1 MTRSTI
7 GLVGN
12 PNCGKTTLFNALTGA
27 NQRVGNWP
35 GVTVERKEGSYR
47 HRGKLI
53 VVNDSITVV
62 DLPGVYSLDAEDTA
76 TGLDELVARDY
87 LLSGGAD
94 VFVNIVDASN
104 LERNLYLTTQI
115 LEMGVPMLIA
125 LNMMDLAE
133 KREIQIDADALSD
146 RIGCP
151 VVPICAHTGKHIPQL
166 CDQIAHALSQVA
178 IPRVYVAY
186 PPVIEEALADLVP
199 ILQRGVRGWGLG
211 AREEISASLSPV
223 PTPHSPLSSARWFA
237 LNLLQYDDRHLPD
250 LEQDTLRRIAEHRHR
265 IHQTLGEDT
274 DLLIADSRYTWIRQ
288 VLQGVTKRTNLV
300 RQTLSDRI
308 DRIALNRWLGIPIF
322 LVVMYLMFLVAI
334 NLGGA
339 FIDFFDIGVGTI
351 FVGGTAH
358 LLQQINAP
366 GWLIGLL
373 ADGVGGGIQTTA
385 TFIPQIGFLFVFLAI
400 LEDSGYMAR
409 AAFVMDRLMRFVG
422 LPGKSFV
429 PMMVGFGCN
438 IPGIMAT
445 RTLENRRD
453 RLMTILMNPFMSCGA
468 RLPVYAL
475 FVAAFFP
482 TNGQNIVFLLYI
494 LGILAAVF
502 TGLVMKRTLFRG
514 DAAPFVM
521 ELPPYHIPT
530 IKGILIRAWE
540 RLKAFITKAGRMIV
554 VMVLILGLINS
565 VGMDGSF
572 GKQDSQDSILSAFSR
587 TITPIFTPMGIG
599 KENWPA
605 TVGLM
610 TGVFAKEV
618 MVGTMDSIYTQLA
631 EQASGA
637 SEEAE
642 PFDFWGGIGE
652 AFASVP
658 KNLADLTNQ
667 VLDPI
672 GLSILND
679 TGDRQAAAEAQEIHY
694 TTFGQMAT
702 RFGSTTAAIAFL
714 LFVLLYFPCVSA
726 TAAVY
731 RETNL
736 GWTTFVAC
744 WTTGLAYWVAVFYYQ
759 LMTFNQHPGSTIAW
773 LIGLALAM
781 VATLAGLKWFSDR
794 RRLPPQSSS
803 RSSVLANQ

>member
-1 MTRSTI
+1 MTQTTQTTI

-27 NQRVGNWP
+27 NQHVGNWP
-35 GVTVERKEGSYR
+35 GVTVERKEGTYR
-47 HRGKLI
+47 AHDQP
-53 VVNDSITVV
+53 VTVV
-62 DLPGVYSLDAEDTA
+62 DLPGVYSVDAEDST

-87 LLSGGAD
+87 LLSSEAD
-94 VFVNIVDASN
+94 VIVNIVDASN

-115 LEMGVPMLIA
+115 LEIGVPMIIA

-133 KREIQIDADALSD
+133 KREIRINVPLLSD
-146 RIGCP
+146 RLGCP
-151 VVPICAHTGKHIPQL
+151 VIPLCAYTGKGVPQL
-166 CDQIAHALSQVA
+166 KEAVHQALTHPTLPQT
-178 IPRVYVAY
+178 YVTY
-186 PPVIEEALADLVP
+186 PPVLEEALTDL
-199 ILQRGVRGWGLG
+199 I
-211 AREEISASLSPV
+211 PV
-223 PTPHSPLSSARWFA
+223 LETQTIVNPTHIRWFG

-250 LEQDTLRRIAEHRHR
+250 LGQDTLQRIAEHRHR
-265 IHQTLGEDT
+265 IQQTLGEDT
-274 DLLIADSRYTWIRQ
+274 DLLIADSRYTWIRH
-288 VLQGVTKRTNLV
+288 LIQGVTDRTNV
-300 RQTLSDRI
+300 VGRTLSDRL
-308 DRIALNRWLGIPIF
+308 DRVVLNRWLGIPVF
-322 LVVMYLMFLVAI
+322 LLVMYFMFLVSI
-334 NLGGA
+334 NVGGA
-339 FIDFFDIGVGTI
+339 FIDFFDIGMGTI

-358 LLQQINAP
+358 LLQQINTP

-373 ADGVGGGIQTTA
+373 ADGVGGGLQTTA
-385 TFIPQIGFLFVFLAI
+385 TFIPQIGFLFIFLAI
-400 LEDSGYMAR
+400 LEDSGYLAR

-475 FVAAFFP
+475 FCAAFFP

-494 LGILAAVF
+494 IGIIAAVF
-502 TGLVMKRTLFRG
+502 TGLVMKKTLFRG

-521 ELPPYHIPT
+521 ELPPYHIPS
-530 IKGILIRAWE
+530 IKGVLIRAWD

-554 VMVLILGLINS
+554 IMVLVLGLINS
-565 VGMDGSF
+565 VGVDGSF

-587 TITPIFTPMGIG
+587 TITPVFTPMGIEQ
-599 KENWPA
+599 ENWPA

-618 MVGTMDSIYTQLA
+618 MVGTMDSLYTQLA
-631 EQASGA
+631 EQASIA

-642 PFDFWGGIGE
+642 SFDFWGGIGE
-652 AFASVP
+652 AFVSIP
-658 KNLADLTNQ
+658 HNLGDLTNQ

-672 GLSILND
+672 GLGILGS
-679 TGDRQAAAEAQEIHY
+679 TGDQQAAAEEQEINY

-714 LFVLLYFPCVSA
+714 LFVLLYFPCVAA

-736 GWTTFVAC
+736 GWTAFVGA

-759 LMTFNQHPGSTIAW
+759 VMTFNQHPGSTIAW
-773 LIGLALAM
+773 LVALALAM
-781 VATLAGLKWFSDR
+781 VATLTGLKWFSDR
-794 RRLPPQSSS
+794 HRISPQSSNRQNNRHLA
-803 RSSVLANQ
+803 RS

>member
-1 MTRSTI
+1 MTQATI

-12 PNCGKTTLFNALTGA
+12 PNCGKTTLFNALIGA

-35 GVTVERKEGSYR
+35 GVTVERKEGSY
-47 HRGKLI
+47 HAHGQP
-53 VVNDSITVV
+53 VTVV
-62 DLPGVYSLDAEDTA
+62 DLPGVYSVDAEDTT

-87 LLSGGAD
+87 LLSGEAD
-94 VFVNIVDASN
+94 VIVNIVDASN

-115 LEMGVPMLIA
+115 LEMGVPMVIA
-125 LNMMDLAE
+125 LNMMDLAA
-133 KREIQIDADALSD
+133 KREIRIDSQLLSH
-146 RIGCP
+146 RLGCP
-151 VVPICAHTGKHIPQL
+151 VIPLCAHTRKGVAQL
-166 CDQIAHALSQVA
+166 KEAVHQALTHPTMPST
-178 IPRVYVAY
+178 YVAY
-186 PPVIEEALADLVP
+186 PPVIEEALTDLIP
-199 ILQRGVRGWGLG
+199 LLQAGTIPNPAQV
-211 AREEISASLSPV
+211 
-223 PTPHSPLSSARWFA
+223 RWFA

-250 LEQDTLRRIAEHRHR
+250 LGQDTLRRIAEHRHR

-274 DLLIADSRYTWIRQ
+274 DLLIADSRYTWIRHTI
-288 VLQGVTKRTNLV
+288 QGVAERTNV
-300 RQTLSDRI
+300 VKQTLSDRI
-308 DRIALNRWLGIPIF
+308 DRVVLNRWLGIPIF
-322 LVVMYLMFLVAI
+322 LVVMYLMFLVSI
-334 NLGGA
+334 NVGGA
-339 FIDFFDIGVGTI
+339 FIDFFDIGMGTI

-358 LLQQINAP
+358 LLEQINAP

-385 TFIPQIGFLFVFLAI
+385 TFIPQIGFLFIFLAI
-400 LEDSGYMAR
+400 LEDSGYLAR

-502 TGLVMKRTLFRG
+502 TGIVMKRTLFRG

-530 IKGILIRAWE
+530 IKGVLIRAWD

-554 VMVLILGLINS
+554 IMVVILGLMNS
-565 VGMDGSF
+565 VGTDGSF

-587 TITPIFTPMGIG
+587 TITPVFTPMGIQP
-599 KENWPA
+599 ENWPA

-618 MVGTMDSIYTQLA
+618 MVGTMDSLYTQLA
-631 EQASGA
+631 QQASGTT
-637 SEEAE
+637 EEAE

-652 AFASVP
+652 AFASIP
-658 KNLADLTNQ
+658 ANLADLSNQ

-672 GLSILND
+672 GVGILGS
-679 TGDRQAAAEAQEIHY
+679 TGDQQAAAEEQEVHY

-736 GWTTFVAC
+736 GWTVFVAL

-759 LMTFNQHPGSTIAW
+759 FMTMNQHPSSAIAW
-773 LIGLALAM
+773 LVGLVLFM
-781 VATLAGLKWFSDR
+781 VAILVGLKWFSDR
-794 RRLPPQSSS
+794 RRISPQSSS
-803 RSSVLANQ
+803 RQRELVHH

>member
-1 MTRSTI
+1 MTQATI

-35 GVTVERKEGSYR
+35 GVTVERKEGNYR
-47 HRGKLI
+47 YQEQI
-53 VVNDSITVV
+53 ITVV
-62 DLPGVYSLDAEDTA
+62 DLPGVYSVDAEDTT

-87 LLSGGAD
+87 LLSGEAN
-94 VFVNIVDASN
+94 VIVNIVDASN

-115 LEMGVPMLIA
+115 LEMGVPIIIA
-125 LNMMDLAE
+125 LNMIDLAA
-133 KREIQIDADALSD
+133 KREIRIDPHLLSD
-146 RIGCP
+146 RLGCP
-151 VVPICAHTGKHIPQL
+151 VIPLCAHTGKGVSQL
-166 CDQIAHALSQVA
+166 KNVIHQALTHPI
-178 IPRVYVAY
+178 IPRAYVAY
-186 PPVIEEALADLVP
+186 PPVIEEALTDLIPV
-199 ILQRGVRGWGLG
+199 LQ
-211 AREEISASLSPV
+211 
-223 PTPHSPLSSARWFA
+223 TPAIANPAQIRWFA
-237 LNLLQYDDRHLPD
+237 LNLLQYDDRHLPN
-250 LEQDTLRRIAEHRHR
+250 LGHDTLRRIAEHRHR

-274 DLLIADSRYTWIRQ
+274 DLLIADSRYTWIRH
-288 VLQGVTKRTNLV
+288 LTQGVVERTRLV
-300 RQTLSDRI
+300 RQTVSDRI
-308 DRIALNRWLGIPIF
+308 DQIVLNRWLGIPVF
-322 LVVMYLMFLVAI
+322 LVVMYLMFLIAI

-339 FIDFFDIGVGTI
+339 FIDFFDIGIGTI
-351 FVGGTAH
+351 FVSGTAH

-373 ADGVGGGIQTTA
+373 ADGVGGGIQTTS
-385 TFIPQIGFLFVFLAI
+385 TFIPQIGLLFIFLAI
-400 LEDSGYMAR
+400 LEDSGYLAR

-429 PMMVGFGCN
+429 PMMVSFGCN

-445 RTLENRRD
+445 RTLENQRD

-502 TGLVMKRTLFRG
+502 TGLVMKKTLFRG

-530 IKGILIRAWE
+530 IKGVLMRAWD
-540 RLKAFITKAGRMIV
+540 RLKAFITRAGKMIV
-554 VMVLILGLINS
+554 IMVVILGLINS
-565 VGMDGSF
+565 VGVDGSF
-572 GKQDSQDSILSAFSR
+572 GKQNSQDSILSAFSR
-587 TITPIFTPMGIG
+587 TITPVFTPMGIQQ
-599 KENWPA
+599 ENWPA

-610 TGVFAKEV
+610 TGIFAKEV
-618 MVGTMDSIYTQLA
+618 MVGTMDSLYTQLA
-631 EQASGA
+631 HQASGD
-637 SEEAE
+637 SQEAE
-642 PFDFWGGIGE
+642 PFDFWGGIGD
-652 AFASVP
+652 AFSSIP
-658 KNLADLTNQ
+658 KNLADLTNK

-679 TGDRQAAAEAQEIHY
+679 TGDQQTAAKIQDVHY
-694 TTFGQMAT
+694 TTFGQMAL

-736 GWTTFVAC
+736 GWTVFVAV
-744 WTTGLAYWVAVFYYQ
+744 WTTGLAYWVATFYYQ
-759 LMTFNQHPGSTIAW
+759 LMTFNQHPGGTIAW
-773 LIGLALAM
+773 LVGLALVM
-781 VATLAGLKWFSDR
+781 VATLLGLKWFSDR
-794 RRLPPQSSS
+794 RRIPPQDSSPQ
-803 RSSVLANQ
+803 RELVYH

>member
-1 MTRSTI
+1 MQQTI

-47 HRGKLI
+47 SQGQQ
-53 VVNDSITVV
+53 ITVV
-62 DLPGVYSLDAEDTA
+62 DLPGVYSVDAEDST

-87 LLSGGAD
+87 LLSGEAD
-94 VFVNIVDASN
+94 VIVNIVDASN

-115 LEMGVPMLIA
+115 LEMGLPIVIA

-133 KREIQIDADALSD
+133 KREIRIHPQRLADRL
-146 RIGCP
+146 GCP
-151 VVPICAHTGKHIPQL
+151 VLPICAHTGRGLKPLRESIHQALLQPPIPQT
-166 CDQIAHALSQVA
+166 
-178 IPRVYVAY
+178 YVAY
-186 PPVIEEALADLVP
+186 PAVIEAALDDLIP
-199 ILQRGVRGWGLG
+199 ML
-211 AREEISASLSPV
+211 SALPQQFSPSSPFLHAQQPPQ
-223 PTPHSPLSSARWFA
+223 PTTHARWFG

-250 LEQDTLRRIAEHRHR
+250 LGQDTLQRIAEHRHR

-274 DLLIADSRYTWIRQ
+274 DLLIADSRYSWIRQ
-288 VLQGVTKRTNLV
+288 VLQAVSERTRV
-300 RQTLSDRI
+300 VQQTLSDRI
-308 DRIALNRWLGIPIF
+308 DRVVLSRLLGIPIF
-322 LVVMYLMFLVAI
+322 LAVMYLMFLVSI

-339 FIDFFDIGVGTI
+339 FIDFFDIGIGTI

-373 ADGVGGGIQTTA
+373 ADGIGGGIQTTA
-385 TFIPQIGFLFVFLAI
+385 TFIPQIGLLFIFLAI
-400 LEDSGYMAR
+400 LEDSGYLAR
-409 AAFVMDRLMRFVG
+409 AAFVMDRLMRLIG

-475 FVAAFFP
+475 FCAAFFP

-494 LGILAAVF
+494 IGIVAAIF
-502 TGLVMKRTLFRG
+502 TGLVMKKTLFRG
-514 DAAPFVM
+514 EAAPFVM

-530 IKGILIRAWE
+530 LRGVLIRAWD
-540 RLKAFITKAGRMIV
+540 RLKAFITRAGKMIV
-554 VMVLILGLINS
+554 LMVLILGLINS
-565 VGMDGSF
+565 VGVDGSF

-587 TITPIFTPMGIG
+587 TVTPAFTPMGIQ

-605 TVGLM
+605 TVGLF

-618 MVGTMDSIYTQLA
+618 MVGTMDSLYTQLA
-631 EQASGA
+631 QQASGS
-637 SEEAE
+637 SEEPAE
-642 PFDFWGGIGE
+642 FDFWGGIGE
-652 AFASVP
+652 AFASIP
-658 KNLADLTNQ
+658 ANLADLTNQ

-672 GLSILND
+672 GLGILQT
-679 TGDRQAAAEAQEIHY
+679 TGDQQADAEAQDVHY

-736 GWTTFVAC
+736 GWTIFVAC
-744 WTTGLAYWVAVFYYQ
+744 WTTGLAYWVATFYYQ
-759 LMTFNQHPGSTIAW
+759 SMTLAQHPAQSIAW
-773 LIGLALAM
+773 LVSLSLAM
-781 VATLAGLKWFSDR
+781 VGTILGFKRFSDR
-794 RRLPPQSSS
+794 RRIQPQGVGPARVLVS
-803 RSSVLANQ
+803 R

>member
-1 MTRSTI
+1 MAQQTI

-27 NQRVGNWP
+27 NQHVGNWP

-47 HRGKLI
+47 AHGQQ
-53 VVNDSITVV
+53 ITVV
-62 DLPGVYSLDAEDTA
+62 DLPGVYSVDAEDTT

-87 LLSGGAD
+87 LLSGEAN
-94 VFVNIVDASN
+94 VMINILDASN

-115 LEMGVPMLIA
+115 LEMGVPIIVA
-125 LNMMDLAE
+125 LNMMDLAQD
-133 KREIQIDADALSD
+133 REIRIHPRMLSE
-146 RIGCP
+146 RLGCP
-151 VVPICAHTGKHIPQL
+151 VIPLCAHTGKGLSQL
-166 CDQIAHALSQVA
+166 KEAIHHALVHPT
-178 IPRVYVAY
+178 IPKTYVAY
-186 PPVIEEALADLVP
+186 PPIIEEALTDLM
-199 ILQRGVRGWGLG
+199 
-211 AREEISASLSPV
+211 PV
-223 PTPHSPLSSARWFA
+223 LESQSGEAIAHIRWFA
-237 LNLLQYDDRHLPD
+237 LNLLQYDDRHLSN
-250 LEQDTLRRIAEHRHR
+250 LGQDTLRRIAEHRHR

-274 DLLIADSRYTWIRQ
+274 DLLIADSRYTWIHQ
-288 VLQGVTKRTNLV
+288 VIQGVVERTHIV
-300 RQTLSDRI
+300 KQTVSDRI
-308 DRIALNRWLGIPIF
+308 DHVVLNRWLGIPIF
-322 LVVMYLMFLVAI
+322 LAVMYLMFLVSI

-358 LLQQINAP
+358 LLEQINAP

-385 TFIPQIGFLFVFLAI
+385 TFIPQIAFLFIFLAI
-400 LEDSGYMAR
+400 LEDSGYLAR

-482 TNGQNIVFLLYI
+482 SNGQNIVFLLYI

-502 TGLVMKRTLFRG
+502 TGVVLKRTLFRG
-514 DAAPFVM
+514 EAAPFVM

-530 IKGILIRAWE
+530 FKGVLIRAWD
-540 RLKAFITKAGRMIV
+540 RLKAFITRAGKMIV
-554 VMVLILGLINS
+554 IMVLVLGLINS
-565 VGMDGSF
+565 VGVDGSF
-572 GKQDSQDSILSAFSR
+572 GKQNSQDSILSAFSR
-587 TITPIFTPMGIG
+587 TVTPVFTPMGIQQ
-599 KENWPA
+599 ENWPA
-605 TVGLM
+605 TVGLF

-618 MVGTMDSIYTQLA
+618 MVGTMDSLYTQLG
-631 EQASGA
+631 QQ
-637 SEEAE
+637 EAGVSDAPPE
-642 PFDFWGGIGE
+642 PFDFWGGIGA
-652 AFASVP
+652 AFASIP
-658 KNLADLTNQ
+658 TNLADLTHQ

-672 GLSILND
+672 GLGILSS
-679 TGDRQAAAEAQEIHY
+679 TGDLQTAAEEQAVSY

-726 TAAVY
+726 TATVY

-736 GWTTFVAC
+736 GWTIFVAC
-744 WTTGLAYWVAVFYYQ
+744 WTTGLAYWVATFYYQ
-759 LMTFNQHPGSTIAW
+759 FMTLNQHPVRAIAW
-773 LIGLALAM
+773 IIALSLAM
-781 VATLAGLKWFSDR
+781 VGTIVGLKWYGDR
-794 RRLPPQSSS
+794 HRVGSQRAIEQKALVS
-803 RSSVLANQ
+803 R

>member
-1 MTRSTI
+1 MTQTTQTTI

-27 NQRVGNWP
+27 NQHVGNWP
-35 GVTVERKEGSYR
+35 GVTVERKEGTYR
-47 HRGKLI
+47 AHDQP
-53 VVNDSITVV
+53 VTVV
-62 DLPGVYSLDAEDTA
+62 DLPGVYSVDAEDST

-87 LLSGGAD
+87 LLSSEAD
-94 VFVNIVDASN
+94 VIVNIVDASN

-115 LEMGVPMLIA
+115 LEIGVPMIIA

-133 KREIQIDADALSD
+133 KREIRINVPLLSD
-146 RIGCP
+146 RLGCP
-151 VVPICAHTGKHIPQL
+151 VIPLCAYTGKGVPQL
-166 CDQIAHALSQVA
+166 KEAVHQALTHPTLPQT
-178 IPRVYVAY
+178 YVTY
-186 PPVIEEALADLVP
+186 PPVLEEALTDL
-199 ILQRGVRGWGLG
+199 I
-211 AREEISASLSPV
+211 PV
-223 PTPHSPLSSARWFA
+223 LETQTIVNPTHIRWFG

-250 LEQDTLRRIAEHRHR
+250 LGQDTLQRIAEHRHR
-265 IHQTLGEDT
+265 IQQTLGEDT
-274 DLLIADSRYTWIRQ
+274 DLLIADSRYTWIRH
-288 VLQGVTKRTNLV
+288 LIQGVTDRTNV
-300 RQTLSDRI
+300 VGRTLSDRL
-308 DRIALNRWLGIPIF
+308 DRVVLNRWLGIPVF
-322 LVVMYLMFLVAI
+322 LLVMYFMFLVSI
-334 NLGGA
+334 NVGGA
-339 FIDFFDIGVGTI
+339 FIDFFDIGMGTI

-358 LLQQINAP
+358 LLQQINTP

-373 ADGVGGGIQTTA
+373 ADGVGGGLQTTA
-385 TFIPQIGFLFVFLAI
+385 TFIPQIGFLFIFLAI
-400 LEDSGYMAR
+400 LEDSGYLAR

-475 FVAAFFP
+475 FCAAFFP

-494 LGILAAVF
+494 IGIIAAVF
-502 TGLVMKRTLFRG
+502 TGLVMKKTLFRG

-521 ELPPYHIPT
+521 ELPPYHIPS
-530 IKGILIRAWE
+530 IKGVLIRAWD

-554 VMVLILGLINS
+554 IMVLVLGLINS
-565 VGMDGSF
+565 VGVDGSF

-587 TITPIFTPMGIG
+587 TITPVFTPMGIEQ
-599 KENWPA
+599 ENWPA

-618 MVGTMDSIYTQLA
+618 MVGTMDSLYTQLA
-631 EQASGA
+631 EQASIA

-642 PFDFWGGIGE
+642 SFDFWGGIGE
-652 AFASVP
+652 AFVSIP
-658 KNLADLTNQ
+658 HNLGDLTNQ

-672 GLSILND
+672 GLGILGS
-679 TGDRQAAAEAQEIHY
+679 TGDQQAAAEEQEINY

-702 RFGSTTAAIAFL
+702 LFGSTTAAIAFL
-714 LFVLLYFPCVSA
+714 LFVLLYFPCVAA

-736 GWTTFVAC
+736 GWTAFVGA

-759 LMTFNQHPGSTIAW
+759 VMTFNQHPGSTIAW
-773 LIGLALAM
+773 LVALALAM
-781 VATLAGLKWFSDR
+781 VATLTGLKWFSDR
-794 RRLPPQSSS
+794 HRISPQSSNRQKIGS
-803 RSSVLANQ
+803 LATR